1 MKIETCNN
9 IIHKDAVNQA
19 LKNMPDEE
27 ILFELAD
34 FFKIFGDLTR
44 IKILCSLFNSEMC
57 VCDISATLSMT
68 HSAVSHQLR
77 LLKQARLIKSR
88 KDGKVVYYSLND
100 DHIKTI
106 FNMGL
111 SHITE

>member
-9 IIHKDAVNQA
+9 IIHKEAVSLA
-19 LKNMPDEE
+19 MKNMPKEE
-27 ILFELAD
+27 TLFDLAE
-34 FFKIFGDLTR
+34 FFKIFGDSTR
-44 IKILCSLFNSEMC
+44 VKILYTLFTSEMC

-88 KDGKVVYYSLND
+88 KEGKVVYYSLND
-100 DHIKTI
+100 HHIKTI
-106 FNMGL
+106 FDMGL